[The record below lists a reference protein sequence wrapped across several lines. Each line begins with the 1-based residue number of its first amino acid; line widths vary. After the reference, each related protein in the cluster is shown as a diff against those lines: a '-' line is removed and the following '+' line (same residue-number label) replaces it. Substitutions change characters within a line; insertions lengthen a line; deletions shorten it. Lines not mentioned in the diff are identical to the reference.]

1 MEYTKIAFLMF
12 NDMNIIEL
20 SLNLNIIK
28 IIRMKPA
35 LCRPNYVKF
44 RLMRQLHLKDKVD
57 KNQFLKYL
65 LNHSIQEVPIKH
77 K

>member
-1 MEYTKIAFLMF
+1 
-12 NDMNIIEL
+12 
-20 SLNLNIIK
+20 
-28 IIRMKPA
+28 MKPA
-35 LCRPNYVKF
+35 LCRPNYVKS

-57 KNQFLKYL
+57 KNHFLKYL